1 LLRYSCNEIN
11 IYILMN
17 LGGTTSHFV
26 LFMDE
31 VTFLYKGEKIMK
43 EKLEQISKE
52 TIAKIEELGSMQEL
66 QDLRVKVL
74 GKKGELTEILRGMK
88 DLSPEERPV
97 VGAIVNVV
105 RDEIEAALEKAEE
118 VLAKKELEKKL
129 EEEKID
135 ITLPSSKITRGSKH
149 PINRTIEQIQDLFV
163 SMGYDVVDGPE
174 LETDEFCFE
183 RLNLPKGHPARD
195 MQDSFYIT
203 PEDLLRTQTS
213 AVQARVMLANE
224 EKSPIR
230 MVTMGK
236 TYRREDDAT
245 HSHQFNQVEGLVID
259 KKERNVSLADLKG
272 TLEVFVKEML
282 GDNLDLRFRPSYFPF
297 TEPSYEV
304 DVTCFKCGGKGCNLC
319 KQTGWIEI
327 LGAGIVHPNVL
338 AMNGYDPEKYSGFA
352 FGTGIDRLAMFK
364 YGITDMRYLYANDV
378 RFLNQFD
385 RKD

>member
-1 LLRYSCNEIN
+1 
-11 IYILMN
+11 
-17 LGGTTSHFV
+17 
-26 LFMDE
+26 
-31 VTFLYKGEKIMK
+31 MK
-43 EKLEQISKE
+43 EKLELIRDMAKQQVE
-52 TIAKIEELGSMQEL
+52 TIKDLQELGEL
-66 QDLRVKVL
+66 KAKVL
-74 GKKGELTEILRGMK
+74 GKKSELTEILKGMK
-88 DLSPEERPV
+88 DLSPEERRSMGSV
-97 VGAIVNVV
+97 VNRVKE
-105 RDEIEAALEKAEE
+105 DIESNFKKVEE
-118 VLAKKELEKKL
+118 VLKQKELERKL
-129 EEEKID
+129 ESEKID
-135 ITLPSSKITRGSKH
+135 ITLPSSKIIRGSKH

-163 SMGYDVVDGPE
+163 SMGYDVIEGPE

-203 PEDLLRTQTS
+203 PEYLLRTQTS
-213 AVQARVMLANE
+213 SVQARVMLANE

-230 MVTMGK
+230 MICTGK

-245 HSHQFNQVEGLVID
+245 HSHQFHQVEGLVID

-282 GDNLDLRFRPSYFPF
+282 GNNLDLRFRPSYFPF

-304 DVTCFKCGGKGCNLC
+304 DVTCFKCKGKGCNLC

-338 AMNGYDPEKYSGFA
+338 KMNGYDPEKYGGFA

-378 RFLNQFD
+378 RFLKQFD
-385 RKD
+385 RIDK

>member
-1 LLRYSCNEIN
+1 MIQ
-11 IYILMN
+11 
-17 LGGTTSHFV
+17 GG
-26 LFMDE
+26 
-31 VTFLYKGEKIMK
+31 YKVIMK
-43 EKLEQISKE
+43 EKLEEISKK
-52 TIAKIEELGSMQEL
+52 AKERIDNVKDMQSL
-66 QDLRVKVL
+66 NDLRVKVL
-74 GKKGELTEILRGMK
+74 GEILRGMN
-88 DLSPEERPV
+88 DLTAEERP
-97 VGAIVNVV
+97 AIGNLVNKVKS
-105 RDEIEAALEKAEE
+105 DIEASIEKAEKI
-118 VLAKKELEKKL
+118 LKQKELERKL

-135 ITLPSSKITRGSKH
+135 ITLPSSKIKRGSKH

-203 PEDLLRTQTS
+203 PEYLLRTQTS
-213 AVQARVMLANE
+213 AVQARTMLANE

-230 MVTMGK
+230 IICTGK

-282 GDNLDLRFRPSYFPF
+282 GDNLSLRFRPSYFPF

-338 AMNGYDPEKYSGFA
+338 KMNGYDPEQYGGFA

-364 YGITDMRYLYANDV
+364 YGITDMRYLYQNDV
-378 RFLNQFD
+378 RFLSQFD
-385 RKD
+385 RRDI

>member
-1 LLRYSCNEIN
+1 
-11 IYILMN
+11 
-17 LGGTTSHFV
+17 
-26 LFMDE
+26 
-31 VTFLYKGEKIMK
+31 MK

-52 TIAKIEELGSMQEL
+52 TIAKIAEINSMQEL

-97 VGAIVNVV
+97 VGSIVNVV
-105 RDEIEAALEKAEE
+105 RDEIEVALSKAEE
-118 VLAKKELEKKL
+118 VLAEKELAKKL

-203 PEDLLRTQTS
+203 PEHLLRTQTS

-230 MVTMGK
+230 MICTGK